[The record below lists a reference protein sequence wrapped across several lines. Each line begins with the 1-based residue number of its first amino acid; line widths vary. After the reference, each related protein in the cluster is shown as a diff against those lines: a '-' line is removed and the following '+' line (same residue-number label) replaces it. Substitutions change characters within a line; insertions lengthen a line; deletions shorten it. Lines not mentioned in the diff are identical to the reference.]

1 MPVFDFNHTPETED
15 TKGAECTYSI
25 FYSDAPQAAPEQP
38 ILVLDTKGQQWEHHT
53 CGLFTNP
60 VRGTAFEFKD
70 GGETVSGNILK
81 IDARFV
87 SLIRWLGENHINVR
101 LSGENREEGYS
112 VYRIRETAFGGGTK
126 LSAEDGFLQ
135 FMIERLFASSAPG

>member
-81 IDARFV
+81 
-87 SLIRWLGENHINVR
+87 
-101 LSGENREEGYS
+101 
-112 VYRIRETAFGGGTK
+112 
-126 LSAEDGFLQ
+126 
-135 FMIERLFASSAPG
+135 

>member
-101 LSGENREEGYS
+101 LSGGQR
-112 VYRIRETAFGGGTK
+112 
-126 LSAEDGFLQ
+126 
-135 FMIERLFASSAPG
+135 RLFRLPHP

>member
-1 MPVFDFNHTPETED
+1 MPGFDFNHTPETED

-38 ILVLDTKGQQWEHHT
+38 ILVLATKGQQWEHHT

-70 GGETVSGNILK
+70 GGETVSGK
-81 IDARFV
+81 PDPVAGGKPYQCA
-87 SLIRWLGENHINVR
+87 SVR
-101 LSGENREEGYS
+101 REQ
-112 VYRIRETAFGGGTK
+112 GG
-126 LSAEDGFLQ
+126 
-135 FMIERLFASSAPG
+135 RLFRLPHP